1 MYGEELRP
9 DQISIRRTFE
19 AVWMMPLENPNNKEI
34 SCKSRRNDIICYPEI
49 NHLHEDKRRSM
60 RKESSAKASH
70 SEAKSKGEISRCTR

>member
-34 SCKSRRNDIICYPEI
+34 NCKSGRNHTLDFFQITC
-49 NHLHEDKRRSM
+49 M
-60 RKESSAKASH
+60 RMREGA
-70 SEAKSKGEISRCTR
+70 